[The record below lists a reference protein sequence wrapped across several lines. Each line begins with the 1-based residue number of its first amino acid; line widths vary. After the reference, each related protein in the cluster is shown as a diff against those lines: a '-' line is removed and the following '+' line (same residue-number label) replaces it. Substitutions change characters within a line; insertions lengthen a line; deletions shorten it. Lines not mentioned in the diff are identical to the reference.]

1 MIQRKQVEL
10 KIVLKKKL
18 MNCATNFLS
27 RINTLIKNTIERK
40 NLSKLKPKV
49 LMLVILIFI
58 LEKLSTVKVLLGSK
72 CKSVE
77 DEI

>member
-1 MIQRKQVEL
+1 
-10 KIVLKKKL
+10 